1 MALPRDSTSAL
12 DNDWLHADSAR
23 HGALLDSLTG
33 LPRGTLLIDRT
44 IVALARARRHGRDV
58 AVFVLDDPRFPNG
71 THEVRRVADVLRAA
85 LRPDDTL
92 ARIGTRRFAVVCN
105 DVRAD
110 DDAALI
116 ARRLVYGCGLVCGL
130 GVALSNDRDTP
141 VELIERALIAS
152 TATVLDASRA

>member
-1 MALPRDSTSAL
+1 MPGKLDTATAL
-12 DNDWLHADSAR
+12 DTDWLDAHGAR

-33 LPRGTLLIDRT
+33 LPGGTLLIDRT
-44 IVALARARRHGRDV
+44 MVALARARRHGRDV

-71 THEVRRVADVLRAA
+71 THEARRVADVLRAA

-92 ARIGTRRFAVVCN
+92 ARIGTRRYAVVCN

-141 VELIERALIAS
+141 VALIERALIAS
-152 TATVLDASRA
+152 TATAPDLAS

>member
-1 MALPRDSTSAL
+1 MPGKLDTATAL
-12 DNDWLHADSAR
+12 DTDWLDAHSAR

-33 LPRGTLLIDRT
+33 LPCGTLLIDRT
-44 IVALARARRHGRDV
+44 MVALARARRHGRDV

-71 THEVRRVADVLRAA
+71 THEARRVADVLRAA

-92 ARIGTRRFAVVCN
+92 ARIGTRRYAVVCN

-141 VELIERALIAS
+141 VALIERALIAS
-152 TATVLDASRA
+152 TATAPDLAS